1 MTSHISSPKKPFTMA
16 ESKKNDVTLG
26 MSGKF
31 GEMFVFRQ
39 KDGKTIAS
47 RAPGPRT
54 GEPTAD
60 QQAVRGKFQL
70 AVIYGKTVMANEL
83 LKHDYKSRAEPGQT
97 AYNVAIADY
106 FQAPDIVEVDLSQY
120 TGQIGQQIR
129 IRVTDDFEVTS
140 VAVTIHN
147 QDGTLQEEGD
157 AAMTPNKLDWIY
169 TANST
174 NASLSGDKITIMAT
188 DTPANMTKKEQVLP

>member
-1 MTSHISSPKKPFTMA
+1 MA
-16 ESKKNDVTLG
+16 EAKKNDVTLG

-39 KDGKTIAS
+39 KAGKTIAS

-54 GEPTAD
+54 DQPTAG
-60 QQAVRGKFQL
+60 QQAVRSKFQL
-70 AVIYGKTVMANEL
+70 AVLYGKTVVADEL
-83 LKHDYKSRAEPGQT
+83 MKKAYKDRAEPGQT

-120 TGQIGQQIR
+120 TGQPGQSIR
-129 IRVTDDFEVTS
+129 IRVKDDFEVTS

-157 AAMTPNKLDWIY
+157 AAPTPNTLDWIY
-169 TANST
+169 TTTST
-174 NASLSGDKITIMAT
+174 NASLSGDKFTIMAT
-188 DTPANMTKKEQVLP
+188 DTPANLTKKEQLLP

>member
-1 MTSHISSPKKPFTMA
+1 LISNFFTQKPITMA
-16 ESKKNDVTLG
+16 ESKKNDVILG

-54 GEPTAD
+54 AEPTSG
-60 QQAVRGKFQL
+60 QQAVRSKFQL
-70 AVIYGKTVMANEL
+70 AVLYGKTIMADEPT
-83 LKHDYKSRAEPGQT
+83 KQAYKDRAAPGQS
-97 AYNVAIADY
+97 AYNVAIADF
-106 FQAPDIVEVDLSQY
+106 FQAPNIVEVDLSQY
-120 TGQIGQQIR
+120 TGQTGQRIR

-140 VAVTIHN
+140 VALTIHN

-157 AAMTPNKLDWIY
+157 AVQSENKLDWIY
-169 TANST
+169 TTNSA

-188 DTPANMTKKEQVLP
+188 DTPANMTKKEQMLP